1 MSKTKNLKMIY
12 PILGSALAL
21 CGTGALFLGLL
32 GTWIA
37 FLLGA
42 NVFIAAG
49 LVCGTEIKTVRKKNP
64 FAQFSEDEPEEL
76 EGRMLRVP
84 YLSPLAALLAA
95 LLAGFISGSALAGLL
110 VFFTWGGLG
119 LPLAACVLT
128 RTDFGLSLQTGL
140 ISSVV
145 FTAIGGAIQVLLSS
159 PGHSFD
165 LKYCL
170 ETVADGLKASVTAA
184 LTEFQSLVQTQ
195 SEALGSDTE
204 LLKPF
209 LSVAPA
215 ELAEQSVH
223 LFLSVTPALFA
234 VAVLSLSCV
243 LWWGMKAALKKDTA
257 VEVKYM
263 GRLDGY
269 RPGAILSPLYLVF
282 VLANMFSATD
292 SALQIASMNLVYVIS
307 AVLTFAGFSVILYF
321 INTKAP
327 SVAVRVLLTI
337 VTAVVGLSSCGGSLL
352 LLLGLFSASRDLRG
366 MFGGGTYR

>member
-1 MSKTKNLKMIY
+1 MNKTKNLKMIY

-32 GTWIA
+32 GTWLA
-37 FLLGA
+37 CLLGA

-84 YLSPLAALLAA
+84 FLSPLGAFLAA
-95 LLAGFISGSALAGLL
+95 LLAGFLSGSAIAGLL

-128 RTDFGLSLQTGL
+128 HTDFGLSLQTGL

-145 FTAIGGAIQVLLSS
+145 FTAIGGSIQVVLSS

-170 ETVADGLKASVTAA
+170 ETATDRLNESLVMD
-184 LTEFQSLVQTQ
+184 LTEFQTVVQTQ
-195 SEALGSDTE
+195 SEALGSDAE

-209 LSVAPA
+209 LSVAPT
-215 ELAEQSVH
+215 EMAEQSVN
-223 LFLSVTPALFA
+223 LFLSATPALFA
-234 VAVLSLSCV
+234 IVVLFLSCV
-243 LWWGMKAALKKDTA
+243 LWFGMKSALKKDATI
-257 VEVKYM
+257 EVKHM

-269 RPGAILSPLYLVF
+269 RPGAILSPMYLVF
-282 VLANMFSATD
+282 FLANMFSATG
-292 SALQIASMNLVYVIS
+292 SGLQIASMNLIYVIS
-307 AVLTFAGFSVILYF
+307 AILTFAGFSVVLYF

-337 VTAVVGLSSCGGSLL
+337 VTVVVGLSSCGGSLL

-366 MFGGGTYR
+366 MLGGGTYR